1 MTKRQVFFSFEY
13 NKDVWRAAQV
23 RNMGKVSND
32 STFSDN
38 AWEEVKCKNDATIK
52 RWIASQMAQ
61 RSCIVVLIG
70 KTTSTRKWVKYEIEK
85 AYELNKGIV
94 GIYIHKLE
102 DQNGNQTD
110 QGSNPFYSV
119 YTNTGEML
127 SKYVTCFDSSY
138 NLSQNVYNDIKN
150 NIENLIENAINTK
163 APQ

>member
-1 MTKRQVFFSFEY
+1 
-13 NKDVWRAAQV
+13 
-23 RNMGKVSND
+23 
-32 STFSDN
+32 
-38 AWEEVKCKNDATIK
+38 
-52 RWIASQMAQ
+52 MAQ

-119 YTNTGEML
+119 YTNTGEIL